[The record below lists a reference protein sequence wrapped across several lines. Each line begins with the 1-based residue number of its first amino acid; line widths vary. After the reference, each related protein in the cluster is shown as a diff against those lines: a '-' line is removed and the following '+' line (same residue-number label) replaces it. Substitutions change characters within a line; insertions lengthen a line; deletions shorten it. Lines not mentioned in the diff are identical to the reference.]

1 MERKL
6 NFICD
11 TLDEIPKEY
20 YFSQHK
26 LNDTES
32 FRKILVLL
40 NDYFQFTDIKKCTID
55 DVFLNPDQNYY
66 YIIQNL
72 QNNRFLNNCL
82 YFGENLENLL
92 RQNKNLKVVLLNESE
107 SDREEHFYI
116 LNNILRMKDIDGSQF
131 FVINNNDLLKRYKQN
146 CQSNINVHSI
156 DFIPIHTVKKYKLS
170 NPEFKENKKFTFTIH
185 NKRLRSHRHLL
196 LSMLQKDNI
205 LNECD
210 WSSLENWRFKNDH
223 VFGGVINYDFFQ
235 NIISKEDF
243 ENLKESVNKIS
254 ETDVKKSTLENN
266 ECFCGLEK
274 TESFNIVINNIIDV
288 NPYKESYVN
297 IVNETYFDLNE
308 IHITEKSF
316 IPFNFYQIPLI
327 VATKHHVKR
336 LIERYDFDMFTDLI
350 DISYDNEDDHRI
362 RIKLI
367 YNEIYKLYQN
377 RDKLVNFYV
386 NNKDRFY
393 KNREKMLSILNDKRG
408 HEFFQSLI

>member
-1 MERKL
+1 
-6 NFICD
+6 
-11 TLDEIPKEY
+11 
-20 YFSQHK
+20 
-26 LNDTES
+26 
-32 FRKILVLL
+32 
-40 NDYFQFTDIKKCTID
+40 
-55 DVFLNPDQNYY
+55 
-66 YIIQNL
+66 
-72 QNNRFLNNCL
+72 
-82 YFGENLENLL
+82 
-92 RQNKNLKVVLLNESE
+92 
-107 SDREEHFYI
+107 
-116 LNNILRMKDIDGSQF
+116 
-131 FVINNNDLLKRYKQN
+131 
-146 CQSNINVHSI
+146 
-156 DFIPIHTVKKYKLS
+156 
-170 NPEFKENKKFTFTIH
+170 
-185 NKRLRSHRHLL
+185 
-196 LSMLQKDNI
+196 MLQKDNI